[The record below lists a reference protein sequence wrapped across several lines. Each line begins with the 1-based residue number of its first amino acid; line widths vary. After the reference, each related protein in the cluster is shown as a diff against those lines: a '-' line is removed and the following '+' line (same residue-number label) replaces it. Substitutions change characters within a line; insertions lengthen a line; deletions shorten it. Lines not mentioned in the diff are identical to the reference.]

1 MALVDTEISQDVFLD
16 LFFITVSKDALE
28 LMIFVIGKFKRNV
41 FYHARTVCAFVSKC
55 RGFSGVRLV
64 FHMAGC
70 YDRRFLVVAV
80 RADWQ
85 YECRIEAEVGWP
97 LWILGFWNF
106 TYIYFK
112 NVVGR

>member
-28 LMIFVIGKFKRNV
+28 LMIFLKGKFKRNV
-41 FYHARTVCAFVSKC
+41 FHNGPCALSFPNAGVSVVCVS
-55 RGFSGVRLV
+55 FSIWR
-64 FHMAGC
+64 GC
-70 YDRRFLVVAV
+70 YDRRFLLVAV

-85 YECRIEAEVGWP
+85 FECRIESEVGWP

>member
-28 LMIFVIGKFKRNV
+28 LMIFLKGKFKRNV
-41 FYHARTVCAFVSKC
+41 FHNGPCALSSPNAGVSVVCVS
-55 RGFSGVRLV
+55 FSIWR
-64 FHMAGC
+64 GC
-70 YDRRFLVVAV
+70 YDRRFLFVAV

-85 YECRIEAEVGWP
+85 FECRIESEVGWP